1 MVPGWW
7 RVFVYSGVAYIPL
20 FLFAIWLG
28 STRAAILGFVAALAV
43 GMTFNVVVPGTAR
56 KAPKVVAKKVPK
68 IR

>member
-7 RVFVYSGVAYIPL
+7 RVFVYSVVAYVPL
-20 FLFAIWLG
+20 LLFAAWLV
-28 STRAAILGFVAALAV
+28 SIRAAILGFVAALAV
-43 GMTFNVVVPGTAR
+43 GMIFNVVVPGTAR